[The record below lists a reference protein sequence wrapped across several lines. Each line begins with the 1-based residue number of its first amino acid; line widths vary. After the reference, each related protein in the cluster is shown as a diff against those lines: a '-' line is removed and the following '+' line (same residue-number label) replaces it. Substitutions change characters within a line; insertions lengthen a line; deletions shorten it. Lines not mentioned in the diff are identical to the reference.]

1 MAFGQSQTFV
11 PDRSSIAKLPL
22 DDDGSPGSSQQPI
35 RSIFP
40 EYNPEVALEHQ
51 QYVPTQ
57 MSPTH
62 IPRAIISRQGNYIE
76 EDEDARQQ
84 PALRSPPHSPEPQ
97 RVWPHRA
104 PEAPTIP
111 TVCTTEQLKSLWRVA
126 NGWRASSS
134 EGRVY
139 CLKLSQLKDAPVY
152 TLSSQTQPFWT
163 LRMDP
168 TSVSAR
174 VTLSR
179 HDPTKTYKAGKPDS
193 PSSSIF
199 GGVSGSRKSLDPK
212 NWQEALSTTLEETSR
227 RHRPNDG
234 LVATLMPTPA
244 SKMAAERSEAPMAV
258 EMAENES
265 ARLVWDDDSA
275 SHYLVHQALQK
286 PFCVTIERSP
296 AWSRVEY
303 TLEHNESP
311 RHIAKLT
318 RDGAGS
324 GWIELDT
331 GIASKIDSF
340 YLIDVVVTALL
351 LVAAEDEKNNPAVA
365 VESFDA
371 PPVPPKAAVV
381 KEKSSK
387 KRNKKIEEFEIDLE
401 SQDGSLGKSKNKT
414 KVKER
419 KTEDRLPFL
428 LRVIVKLTK
437 GVFKTFIF
445 FLTAIAKMFGLVF
458 KCFYKCIGS
467 KY

>member
-1 MAFGQSQTFV
+1 
-11 PDRSSIAKLPL
+11 
-22 DDDGSPGSSQQPI
+22 
-35 RSIFP
+35 
-40 EYNPEVALEHQ
+40 
-51 QYVPTQ
+51 
-57 MSPTH
+57 
-62 IPRAIISRQGNYIE
+62 
-76 EDEDARQQ
+76 
-84 PALRSPPHSPEPQ
+84 
-97 RVWPHRA
+97 
-104 PEAPTIP
+104 
-111 TVCTTEQLKSLWRVA
+111 
-126 NGWRASSS
+126 
-134 EGRVY
+134 
-139 CLKLSQLKDAPVY
+139 
-152 TLSSQTQPFWT
+152 
-163 LRMDP
+163 
-168 TSVSAR
+168 
-174 VTLSR
+174 
-179 HDPTKTYKAGKPDS
+179 
-193 PSSSIF
+193 
-199 GGVSGSRKSLDPK
+199 
-212 NWQEALSTTLEETSR
+212 
-227 RHRPNDG
+227 
-234 LVATLMPTPA
+234 MPTPA

-265 ARLVWDDDSA
+265 ARLVWDDDSN

-311 RHIAKLT
+311 RHLAKLT

-365 VESFDA
+365 SESFDA
-371 PPVPPKAAVV
+371 PPAPPKPVVV

-387 KRNKKIEEFEIDLE
+387 KGLKKVEEFELDLE
-401 SQDGSLGKSKNKT
+401 SQDGSLGKSKSKT

-445 FLTAIAKMFGLVF
+445 FLTAIAKVFGLVF